1 MDRKQETQETTKL
14 FGVRLTIEN
23 VELLDNVAKSLNVK
37 RNTLL
42 NIILKNLREK
52 NFKKLEKILEL

>member
-1 MDRKQETQETTKL
+1 MDKKQETKL
-14 FGVRLTIEN
+14 FGVRLTVEN
-23 VELLDNVAKSLNVK
+23 VKLLDNVAKSLNVK

-52 NFKKLEKILEL
+52 NFKKLEKILEI